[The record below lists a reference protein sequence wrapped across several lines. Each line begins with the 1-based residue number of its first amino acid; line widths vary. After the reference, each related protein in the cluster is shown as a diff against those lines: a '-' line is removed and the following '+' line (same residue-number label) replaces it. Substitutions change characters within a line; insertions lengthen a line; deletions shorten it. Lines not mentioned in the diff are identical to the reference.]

1 MSEVIGAFSRAGAAG
16 RAPEFYRQ
24 AEAIDRQH
32 LFESF
37 EDAGTDAGRLLLQP
51 VAEIRNSP
59 LGLVRAV
66 ELPACRSGRRINPCS
81 GLGSR
86 AITLGALWI

>member
-51 VAEIRNSP
+51 VAEI
-59 LGLVRAV
+59 AQ
-66 ELPACRSGRRINPCS
+66 
-81 GLGSR
+81 
-86 AITLGALWI
+86 